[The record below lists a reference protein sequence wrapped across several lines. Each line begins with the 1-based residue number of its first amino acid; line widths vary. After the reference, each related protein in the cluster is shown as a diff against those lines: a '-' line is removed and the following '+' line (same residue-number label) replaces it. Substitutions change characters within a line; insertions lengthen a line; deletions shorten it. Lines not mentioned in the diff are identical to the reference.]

1 MEEILRKFI
10 QEELY
15 EVVDM
20 VVAKRYN
27 PTAEIDLEI
36 LNSKADKL
44 EALVDKYKPEEDLPE
59 YRQAIFIIKN
69 AYEEHGKSSISSK
82 N

>member
-20 VVAKRYN
+20 VIAKQYD
-27 PTAEIDLEI
+27 PEKKIDPDL
-36 LNSKADKL
+36 LKSKSRKL
-44 EALVDKYKPEEDLPE
+44 EDLVMKYKPSEDLPE
-59 YRQAIFIIKN
+59 YRQAIFIISN
-69 AYEEHGKSSISSK
+69 AYRYL
-82 N
+82 

>member
-20 VVAKRYN
+20 VVEN
-27 PTAEIDLEI
+27 HIDVHI
-36 LNSKADKL
+36 LNSKAGKL
-44 EALVDKYKPEEDLPE
+44 GALINEYSPDEDLPE
-59 YRQAIFIIKN
+59 YRQAMFIISN
-69 AYEEHGKSSISSK
+69 AYRYL
-82 N
+82 

>member
-20 VVAKRYN
+20 VIAKQYD
-27 PTAEIDLEI
+27 PEKKIDSDLLE
-36 LNSKADKL
+36 SKSRKL
-44 EALVDKYKPEEDLPE
+44 EDLVIRNKPSEDLPE
-59 YRQAIFIIKN
+59 YRQAMFIISN
-69 AYEEHGKSSISSK
+69 AYRYL
-82 N
+82 

>member
-20 VVAKRYN
+20 VIAKQYD
-27 PTAEIDLEI
+27 PEKKIDPDLLE
-36 LNSKADKL
+36 SKSRKL
-44 EALVDKYKPEEDLPE
+44 EDLVMKYKPSEDLPE
-59 YRQAIFIIKN
+59 YRQAMFIISN
-69 AYEEHGKSSISSK
+69 AYRYL
-82 N
+82 